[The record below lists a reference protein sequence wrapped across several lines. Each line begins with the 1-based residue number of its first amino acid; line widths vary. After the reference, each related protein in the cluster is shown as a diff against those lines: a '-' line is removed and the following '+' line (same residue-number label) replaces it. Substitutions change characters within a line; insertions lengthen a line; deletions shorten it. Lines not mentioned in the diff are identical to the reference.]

1 MKIGGVLGRV
11 WWYTDMYKPCP
22 EEPIRGA
29 VRVVFWIEDG
39 YVLAR
44 HGQTHDRVF
53 ARVFH
58 IRVISTHGRGN
69 LSVS

>member
-11 WWYTDMYKPCP
+11 WWFTDMYKPCP
-22 EEPIRGA
+22 EEPIRGV

-39 YVLAR
+39 YVLAT
-44 HGQTHDRVF
+44 HG
-53 ARVFH
+53 RVFH
-58 IRVISTHGRGN
+58 LRDISTHGRGN